1 MVRTIRGK
9 FLVGFFLIFALSF
22 LLLNQTVDH
31 LIQKNNQNMITDD
44 LIGLKKNSNIYV
56 RQAFLINHFTNDDL
70 YFGQMAEEIVSD
82 LKRATS
88 SEVSA
93 YTVDGVLLHASSNEA
108 FAGAT
113 DEDLKQ
119 ALEGK
124 TAYTI
129 TYKQGTAAV
138 HYSYPVIIDGS
149 HVGILRFAKDF
160 SLLYE
165 QSDIILKTITY
176 LAFGILAVAFLFS
189 YLLSRNLTIP
199 LVKLSNASS
208 EVMQGNLDVRI
219 DVKPTRRDE
228 IGRLAANFNEMIG
241 QIKQQIARIERDRD
255 RLERLNRQRK
265 TFFDNVTHELK
276 TPLTSIL
283 GYAEIIRQQGESDR
297 AFFEKGMNHV
307 VQESERLHGMVLRL
321 LELSRE
327 TAGSEEFKQVDTGQ
341 LLRDTC
347 EALTFKAKRYHKSI
361 DSEIEEGLHV
371 YGQEDRIRQ
380 IFINLLDNA
389 IKYSKPHSEIEV
401 QAKRAGEQVRYR
413 FANLGET
420 IPPEQLNEIFE
431 PYYVPERHGAK
442 ETGSVGLGLGIVKS
456 IVDDHGGTVRMT
468 SENELTT
475 VVVELPF
482 MKSEGEL
489 A

>member
-1 MVRTIRGK
+1 
-9 FLVGFFLIFALSF
+9 
-22 LLLNQTVDH
+22 
-31 LIQKNNQNMITDD
+31 
-44 LIGLKKNSNIYV
+44 
-56 RQAFLINHFTNDDL
+56 
-70 YFGQMAEEIVSD
+70 
-82 LKRATS
+82 
-88 SEVSA
+88 
-93 YTVDGVLLHASSNEA
+93 
-108 FAGAT
+108 
-113 DEDLKQ
+113 
-119 ALEGK
+119 
-124 TAYTI
+124 
-129 TYKQGTAAV
+129 
-138 HYSYPVIIDGS
+138 
-149 HVGILRFAKDF
+149 
-160 SLLYE
+160 
-165 QSDIILKTITY
+165 
-176 LAFGILAVAFLFS
+176 
-189 YLLSRNLTIP
+189 
-199 LVKLSNASS
+199 
-208 EVMQGNLDVRI
+208 
-219 DVKPTRRDE
+219 
-228 IGRLAANFNEMIG
+228 
-241 QIKQQIARIERDRD
+241 
-255 RLERLNRQRK
+255 
-265 TFFDNVTHELK
+265 
-276 TPLTSIL
+276 
-283 GYAEIIRQQGESDR
+283 
-297 AFFEKGMNHV
+297 MNHV

-347 EALTFKAKRYHKSI
+347 EALAFKAKRYHKSI
-361 DSEIEEGLHV
+361 HSEIEEGLHV

-389 IKYSKPHSEIEV
+389 IKYSKPYSEIEV